1 MAEHPIHNLM
11 KVSME
16 NIKQMVDVDTIVGN
30 PVKTDNGETIIPVS
44 KVSFG
49 FAAGGSE
56 FEFEHKT
63 STGDHIPFGGGSG
76 GGFSITPIAFLVV
89 NQSGV
94 ELKHLEERTSLYERL
109 LDQAPKVVNS
119 IMNEFDKS
127 GIKPSQETNEKN
139 E

>member
-11 KVSME
+11 KISME
-16 NIKQMVDVDTIVGN
+16 NIKKMVDVDTIVGN
-30 PVKTDNGETIIPVS
+30 PLKTDNGETIIPVS

-49 FAAGGSE
+49 FGAGGSE
-56 FEFEHKT
+56 FDSDRK
-63 STGDHIPFGGGSG
+63 SSADQPPFGGGSG
-76 GGFSITPIAFLVV
+76 GGVSITPIAFLVV

-109 LDQAPKVVNS
+109 LDQAPKVINS
-119 IMNEFDKS
+119 FMNEFDKS
-127 GIKPSQETNEKN
+127 GNKSSQKEEGKN

>member
-1 MAEHPIHNLM
+1 
-11 KVSME
+11 ME
-16 NIKQMVDVDTIVGN
+16 NIKKMVDVDTIVGN
-30 PVKTDNGETIIPVS
+30 PVKTENGETIIPVS

-56 FEFEHKT
+56 FESEHKT
-63 STGDHIPFGGGSG
+63 GPNEQPPFGGGSG

-109 LDQAPKVVNS
+109 LDQVPKAVNS

-127 GIKPSQETNEKN
+127 GNKSSQGIDNEN

>member
-1 MAEHPIHNLM
+1 MPCSAMSSIQN
-11 KVSME
+11 
-16 NIKQMVDVDTIVGN
+16 MVDVNTIIGEPIETQVGI
-30 PVKTDNGETIIPVS
+30 TIIPIS

-56 FEFEHKT
+56 FEAERKT
-63 STGDHIPFGGGSG
+63 SSNDQPPFGGGSG
-76 GGFSITPIAFLVV
+76 GGVSITPIAFLVV

-94 ELKHLEERTSLYERL
+94 ELKHIEERTSLYERL
-109 LDQAPKVVNS
+109 LDQAPKVINS

-127 GIKPSQETNEKN
+127 GIKSSQGMEGKN